1 MQEIDRR
8 TFLAALTIGLVA
20 LPLVV
25 EAPPSDIP
33 RIGVIAPGSPTPGTF
48 PIQIFDSFRQGLRE
62 LGYVEDRTIVIESSW
77 EEGRPDRNTALV
89 DALIRLN
96 VNIIVATTTAAP
108 AAASVPVTAPAA
120 TTIGAEVSRSTSNL
134 QGV

>member
-77 EEGRPDRNTALV
+77 EEGRPDGNTALV
-89 DALIRLN
+89 DALILL
-96 VNIIVATTTAAP
+96 NIIVATTTAAP

>member
-20 LPLVV
+20 LVV

-33 RIGVIAPGSPTPGTF
+33 RIGVIVPGSPTPGTF

-77 EEGRPDRNTALV
+77 EEGRPDGNTALV
-89 DALIRLN
+89 DALILL
-96 VNIIVATTTAAP
+96 NIIVATTTAAP

>member
-1 MQEIDRR
+1 MPEIDRR
-8 TFLAALTIGLVA
+8 TFLAALTIGLLA

-33 RIGVIAPGSPTPGTF
+33 RIGVIAPGSPAPGTF

-77 EEGRPDRNTALV
+77 EEGRPDGNTALV
-89 DALIRLN
+89 DALILL
-96 VNIIVATTTAAP
+96 NIIVATTTAAP